1 MKPMKT
7 APALLAALAL
17 TVTLAACSG
26 GGDTAGPGG
35 TGGNPALDETFDW
48 SRASHGPAQK
58 IEFVFPDELTAIAP
72 ELENLTAAPVSA
84 TARELDSAKYCAVDV
99 EYDLPQGVGALA
111 GPKIADDGE
120 VVRVAAKMA
129 YEALQA
135 AYIEGIEIPDGV
147 DDPDKLRDVAE
158 GQVRDYFKTQNP
170 PTDAELDAAVNQI
183 MEEQYDRVYAEYFE
197 PEKGRQ
203 SEQQGRTDGQ
213 NLFGKDAKPVDELDS
228 SDPEPGK
235 YYSSSLETL
244 TMVWRCAAD
253 PLDASGSDGSYLHVR
268 TSDDENHPFA
278 TTHIIST
285 KNGDIYLFEAE
296 VRNYETDSN
305 GDWIAG

>member
-84 TARELDSAKYCAVDV
+84 TARELDSAKFCAVDV
-99 EYDLPQGVGALA
+99 EYDLPQGVEAVA
-111 GPKIADDGE
+111 GDAGMSE
-120 VVRVAAKMA
+120 
-129 YEALQA
+129 E
-135 AYIEGIEIPDGV
+135 E
-147 DDPDKLRDVAE
+147 LRDEAAIRAWGQYGKFQGEGVTNADEQREWLVEQKAENIRRIEESSGYKQDVEGGVATE
-158 GQVRDYFKTQNP
+158 M
-170 PTDAELDAAVNQI
+170 ELADRAF
-183 MEEQYDRVYAEYFE
+183 EEQLEE
-197 PEKGRQ
+197 LRQ
-203 SEQQGRTDGQ
+203 AQESEQGLTDGQ
-213 NLFGKDAKPVDELDS
+213 NLFGNDAKPVDELDS
-228 SDPEPGK
+228 SDPEPGE